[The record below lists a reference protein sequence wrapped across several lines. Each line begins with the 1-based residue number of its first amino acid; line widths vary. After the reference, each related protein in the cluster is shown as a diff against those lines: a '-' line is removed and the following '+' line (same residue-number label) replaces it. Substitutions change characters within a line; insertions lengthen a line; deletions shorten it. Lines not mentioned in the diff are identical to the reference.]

1 MSRPGLSSCCAALA
15 LGLALLASESRA
27 EARFAAAGQGASA
40 GLDFRIVIPPVM
52 RLLENSHP
60 ERLVAD
66 LQGRLAGTQTLVV
79 LSNLKR
85 GFCLMLK
92 RPQSDGAAAT
102 AWNLKAVQ
110 ADGLS
115 ADFTGDGWRLCAA
128 GPGRY
133 TWRLQHE
140 FDPAGEA
147 GPRAM
152 SWPVWAE
159 LAAL

>member
-1 MSRPGLSSCCAALA
+1 MARSALPSCCLALA
-15 LGLALLASESRA
+15 LGLALPTPQARA
-27 EARFAAAGQGASA
+27 ESRFAAGGQGASA

-60 ERLVAD
+60 AQLVAD

-92 RPQSDGAAAT
+92 RPPSEGAAAT
-102 AWNLKAVQ
+102 AWNLKALQ

-115 ADFTGDGWRLCAA
+115 ADFTAEGWRLCAA

-140 FDPAGEA
+140 FEPAGE
-147 GPRAM
+147 GSPRAM